1 MSFRPEFRTAL
12 PPEAN
17 RVIIVERSPGICFF
31 PPRAFSAR
39 QSLFYH
45 TLMRTPTA
53 LAKLVILLGVIVL
66 TARGGENDEPPLER
80 DFDELVRPFLKQ
92 NCLSCH
98 GPEKPK
104 GKLDLSM
111 YTSVPS
117 IVKEYRVWR
126 LVRERLEAEEMPPA
140 EANRQPRAEERHAL
154 VKWIADLLDRE
165 AQKNAGDPGPVLAR
179 RLSNAELD
187 YTIGDLTGVD
197 IRPTK
202 EFPVDPANEAGF
214 DNSGESLAMS
224 PALLKKYL
232 SAARRVADHIVLKPA
247 GFDFAPEPAVTE
259 TDRDKYCV
267 RRITEFY
274 KRYRVDYARY
284 FLAAWRFQNRSALG
298 KPNASIRE
306 FAAEAGLSAPYLATV
321 SKVLEE
327 SRPAEGPL
335 GELQARWRKL
345 PADVQKMDDA
355 RRDCEQM
362 RDLVTRLRKGLEPR
376 VGEMR
381 ARGISPGSQPFVL
394 WRAGRLASGRMS
406 APDEKS
412 PRDVKE
418 FCHVFP
424 DAFFVSD
431 RPPYFD
437 LKGGAQGRP
446 LSAGFHL
453 MQGYFRDDAPL
464 CELVLDDAGRSELE
478 LLWRELNFVTG
489 APMRQYRDF
498 IFFERAEPPRTM
510 RESAFDFARSEDKA
524 STSAAKI
531 EQLRDAYLAK
541 ARKNNVQPEA
551 LKAIETYFAEI
562 SAQIRQVEKDRLAA
576 EPSHLE
582 ALQKLADRAYRRPLA
597 PAERND
603 LLAFYRSLREKEGL
617 SHEDA
622 IRDLVTGMLLS
633 PHFAYRAPLAEP
645 GSAARPLSSHEL
657 ASRLSYF
664 LWSSMPDPELLSH
677 AASLDLRE
685 NSVLI
690 AQTRR
695 MLGDARIRRFATEF
709 AGNWLGFRRFE
720 EHNAVDR
727 GRFPSFTN
735 ELRQA
740 MYEEPIRFFVDVV
753 SRDRSVL
760 DLLYGDDTF
769 VNQVLAKHY
778 GMPAPKGGKNDWVR
792 IEDARRFG
800 RGGLLPMAVFL
811 TASSP
816 GLRTSPV
823 KRGYWVVRKLLGE
836 RIPPPPAVVPE
847 LPKDEANSGELSLP
861 QLLTR
866 HRADK
871 NCASCHERFDSVG
884 LVFEGFGP
892 IGERRD
898 RDLGNRPVSPKATF
912 PDGSEGDG
920 LAGLR
925 RYIAAQRED
934 EFLDNLCRELLVY
947 ALGRGLI
954 LSDEPTIKSMRDRL
968 SVEGHRFDGLI
979 ETIVSSPQFLK
990 KRGRDDPRRD

>member
-1 MSFRPEFRTAL
+1 M
-12 PPEAN
+12 
-17 RVIIVERSPGICFF
+17 RSPTSF
-31 PPRAFSAR
+31 
-39 QSLFYH
+39 
-45 TLMRTPTA
+45 
-53 LAKLVILLGVIVL
+53 AKLVILLGACVP
-66 TARGGENDEPPLER
+66 TASAVERDEPALDAR
-80 DFDELVRPFLKQ
+80 FDEMVRPFLKD
-92 NCLSCH
+92 NCLACH
-98 GPEKPK
+98 GGEKTK
-104 GKLDLSM
+104 GKLDLSV

-117 IVKEYRVWR
+117 IVKEHRVWT

-140 EANRQPRAEERHAL
+140 EAKRQPAQAERRAL
-154 VKWIADLLDRE
+154 VTWIRDLLDRE
-165 AQKNAGDPGPVLAR
+165 AQRNAGDPGPVLAR

-187 YTIGDLTGVD
+187 YTIADLTGVD
-197 IRPTK
+197 IHPTK

-232 SAARRVADHIVLKPA
+232 AAARRVADHLVLKPA

-274 KRYRVDYARY
+274 KRHQVDYARY
-284 FLAAWRFQNRSALG
+284 FLAAWRFQNRGALG
-298 KPNASIRE
+298 TPNAPLAD
-306 FAAEAGLSAPYLATV
+306 FAAEAGLSGRYLATV
-321 SKVLEE
+321 TKVLEE
-327 SRPAEGPL
+327 TWPAEGPL
-335 GELQARWRKL
+335 GELQSLWGKL
-345 PADVQKMDDA
+345 PADVKKSDDA
-355 RRDCEQM
+355 RRDCERM
-362 RDLVTRLRKGLEPR
+362 RDLVIRLRKGLEPR

-412 PRDVKE
+412 PPDVKE
-418 FCHVFP
+418 FCRVFP

-453 MQGYFRDDAPL
+453 MQGYFRDDGPL
-464 CELVLDDAGRSELE
+464 RELVLDDAGRSELE

-498 IFFERAEPPRTM
+498 IFFERAEPPRYM

-524 STSAAKI
+524 SITPAKI

-541 ARKNNVQPEA
+541 ARKNNMQPEA
-551 LKAIETYFAEI
+551 LKAIETYFALIE
-562 SAQIRQVEKDRLAA
+562 SLIRQVEQDRLAA

-582 ALQKLADRAYRRPLA
+582 ALQKFADRAYRRPLS
-597 PAERND
+597 PLERND
-603 LLAFYRSLREKEGL
+603 LAAFYRSLREKDGL

-622 IRDLVTGMLLS
+622 IRDSVTSVLLS

-645 GSAARPLSSHEL
+645 GSTARPLTSHEL

-677 AASLDLRE
+677 AASDDLRE

-695 MLGDARIRRFATEF
+695 MLRDVRIRRFATEF

-727 GRFPSFTN
+727 GRFPAFTN
-735 ELRQA
+735 ELRLA
-740 MYEEPIRFFVDVV
+740 MYEEPIRLFIDVV

-760 DLLYGDDTF
+760 DLLYGEDTF
-769 VNQVLAKHY
+769 VNPILAKHY
-778 GMPAPKGGKNDWVR
+778 GMPSPTGGKDDWVR
-792 IEDARRFG
+792 VADARRFG
-800 RGGLLPMAVFL
+800 RGGLLPMSAFL
-811 TASSP
+811 TVSSP

-861 QLLTR
+861 QLLER
-866 HRADK
+866 HRSDK
-871 NCASCHERFDSVG
+871 NCASCHQRFDSVG
-884 LVFEGFGP
+884 LVFEGYGP

-898 RDLGNRPVSPKATF
+898 RDLGNRPVSTKATF

-925 RYIAAQRED
+925 RYIADQRED
-934 EFLDNLCRELLVY
+934 EFLNNLCRELLVY

-954 LSDEPTIKSMRDRL
+954 LSDEPTIKLMRDRL
-968 SVEGHRFDGLI
+968 SIEGHRFDGLI
-979 ETIVSSPQFLK
+979 ETIISSPQFLK
-990 KRGRDDPRRD
+990 KRGRDDGRR